1 MCEIF
6 PWRIIKILYGRNIT
20 RVHVYVHIIM
30 YETLTS
36 YYSSCHVYYKLFQ
49 AQGRSGLP
57 DPKGS
62 LSQSVDLLSTCA
74 LQSPHMILHL
84 HALKT
89 ANRLSIAFTAND
101 Q

>member
-1 MCEIF
+1 MNV
-6 PWRIIKILYGRNIT
+6 R
-20 RVHVYVHIIM
+20 VYVRIIM
-30 YETLTS
+30 YETLARVEDEYIIIIVVAMS
-36 YYSSCHVYYKLFQ
+36 ILNYFKPKD
-49 AQGRSGLP
+49 GLP

-89 ANRLSIAFTAND
+89 ANRLDSFRGK
-101 Q
+101 